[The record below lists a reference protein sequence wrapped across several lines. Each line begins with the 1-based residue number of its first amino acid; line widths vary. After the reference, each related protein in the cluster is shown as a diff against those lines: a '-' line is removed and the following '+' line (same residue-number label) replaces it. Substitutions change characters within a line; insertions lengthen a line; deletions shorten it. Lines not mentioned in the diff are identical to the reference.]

1 MPPEC
6 TECLL
11 AYICGFP
18 CIMYY
23 SFSQSF
29 TSHSCLSNVYTLLSV
44 CISLYSHQQKNP
56 LCFIAHHY
64 GFTCC
69 VCVRTRLHVRLYEC
83 VSVSIGMHVPQRMWS
98 VDSICKL
105 ILSYLVE
112 AESLDSAALH
122 TPVSTS
128 LFSKGVLGSQ
138 VYAWALQV
146 LDQNQV
152 SGFALQALLPVQPFH
167 QSFHFPDDWSV
178 AHFFIYL
185 LAICLLFRNI
195 CPNHLS
201 IFKSD
206 YLGFLLLMLY
216 GQDLIMYLILWWN
229 MSINRVGSI
238 LTRKLNNCAK
248 DFP

>member
-23 SFSQSF
+23 SFNQSF

-69 VCVRTRLHVRLYEC
+69 VCVHTLTRASVWVCLC
-83 VSVSIGMHVPQRMWS
+83 VYRYACTTAMWS
-98 VDSICKL
+98 VDSLCKL

-138 VYAWALQV
+138 VYTTTLHGLCRFWIKIRSVGLRYKHFYLFSHFTSPFISLMIGV
-146 LDQNQV
+146 LLISSYTYWQYV
-152 SGFALQALLPVQPFH
+152 FFSEISVQIIYPF
-167 QSFHFPDDWSV
+167 
-178 AHFFIYL
+178 
-185 LAICLLFRNI
+185 
-195 CPNHLS
+195 LS
-201 IFKSD
+201 QI
-206 YLGFLLLMLY
+206 
-216 GQDLIMYLILWWN
+216 IW
-229 MSINRVGSI
+229 
-238 LTRKLNNCAK
+238 
-248 DFP
+248 DFYC